1 MSGKNV
7 LDYQRDYE
15 QLLFR
20 RRQLELQQHQ
30 VSDIPI
36 THPSPVAV
44 PAVVNQFGQPQ
55 IQDKALI
62 RYNNKLSRKDYIPS
76 VKCRDMI
83 LDWCRLQFKT
93 SRIVASKCYR
103 QALEY
108 LESGCRKKEVI
119 MGNNGLRDKLNLS
132 KEDCARFWGIEMEF
146 KVKQIFSDCFHLVID
161 ECETF
166 HHSKDRTVVAKPDG
180 FVKFGLKLTHMPNN
194 LETSFEI
201 KGQDASN
208 WLAYETKAPISG
220 HVPAR
225 VKKEYFLQCMM
236 EMACTGCKATFY
248 TVWSPYCVAA
258 WIIYWD
264 QAFWD
269 KILKP
274 LYFEAKINFDLD
286 SVDSKPEELTF
297 KFDEAIRSAM
307 ETNCQRVFLAQKLS
321 QNSDWRFESC
331 PVDQGQPE
339 FDLSKVTTVPM
350 ITINCPNDRL
360 VIWEKTPDLKQFINI
375 QKTVFMN
382 K

>member
-1 MSGKNV
+1 MSGKTV
-7 LDYQRDYE
+7 IDYQRDYE

-20 RRQLELQQHQ
+20 RRQLEMQQHQ
-30 VSDIPI
+30 TSDIPI
-36 THPSPVAV
+36 THPIP
-44 PAVVNQFGQPQ
+44 VVNLIQNQGQGQ
-55 IQDKALI
+55 LQDRSLI
-62 RYNNKLSRKDYIPS
+62 RYQNKLAKRDYIPS
-76 VKCRDMI
+76 MKCRDMI
-83 LDWCRLQFKT
+83 MDWCKLQFST
-93 SRIVASKCYR
+93 SRIVASRCYR

-119 MGNNGLRDKLNLS
+119 MGNAVRDKLKLS
-132 KEDCARFWGIEMEF
+132 KEDCAKFWGIEMEF
-146 KVKQIFSDCFHLVID
+146 KVKQIFRECFHLTID

-180 FVKFGLKLTHMPNN
+180 FLKLGIRLTHMPNN
-194 LETSFEI
+194 LETSLET

-220 HVPAR
+220 HVPNK
-225 VKKEYFLQCMM
+225 VKKEYFLQCML

-248 TVWSPYCVAA
+248 SVWSPYCLAA

-269 KILKP
+269 SILKP
-274 LYFEAKINFDLD
+274 LYFEAKVNFDLD
-286 SVDSKPEELTF
+286 SVDSKPEDLTF

-307 ETNCQRVFLAQKLS
+307 ETNCQRVFMAQKLS

-331 PVDQGQPE
+331 PLAQGQPE
-339 FDLSKVTTVPM
+339 FDLSTITSVPM
-350 ITINCPNDRL
+350 IPINCPSDRL
-360 VIWEKTPDLKQFINI
+360 VVWEKTPDLKQFVTI
-375 QKTVFMN
+375 QQTVFMN